1 MPARASQPAH
11 HQLIDHPAEL
21 RSLVGR
27 LADEPRIALDTEAA
41 SFHRYVDRVYLVQ
54 LSSDTETALVD
65 PLAVTDLGPIGEL
78 LANPKVEVVLHD
90 ADYDLRILDR
100 DYGFRAQNIFDT
112 RIAAQLA
119 GEPAVGLGSLLQK
132 HFGAQVDK
140 KYQRAD
146 WSRRPLTT
154 EMIAYAA
161 DDTRYLTSLRDTLEQ
176 RLREMGR
183 LGWVREEFRLLEEIR
198 WTQTGADDEEAYL
211 RIKGARALKARD
223 LAILRELHR
232 WRERTARSLD
242 RARFRVLSNSALLA
256 VAKAAPVNA
265 KRLAAVQGMPT
276 TTAQR
281 YGEPMLRAVKKGLGV
296 PDEKLPRVRR
306 SRRPEPDP
314 EYDQRLERL
323 KQLRNERAQ
332 AVGLAPGLVCPNG
345 TLQEVARAGPHST
358 SELDGVGELR
368 RWQREVVGD
377 SAILAAVE
385 GRGAQKPK

>member
-1 MPARASQPAH
+1 MPASESHPPLAV
-11 HQLIDHPAEL
+11 IDRPAEL
-21 RSLVGR
+21 RALVRR
-27 LADEPRIALDTEAA
+27 LASEPRVALDTEAA
-41 SFHRYVDRVYLVQ
+41 SFHRFVDRVYLVQ

-65 PLAVTDLGPIGEL
+65 PLSVADLAPIGEL
-78 LANPKVEVVLHD
+78 LANPEVEVVLHD

-100 DYGFRAQNIFDT
+100 DYGFRARNIFDT
-112 RIAAQLA
+112 RVAAQLA
-119 GEPAVGLGSLLQK
+119 GEPAVGLGSLLEK
-132 HFGAQVDK
+132 YFGVQVDK
-140 KYQRAD
+140 KFQRAD

-154 EMIAYAA
+154 EMIEYAA

-176 RLREMGR
+176 KLREIER
-183 LGWVREEFRLLEEIR
+183 LEWVREEFRLLEDLR
-198 WTQTGADDEEAYL
+198 WTQPSGDNEDAYL
-211 RIKGARALKARD
+211 RIKGARALKPKE

-256 VAKAAPVNA
+256 VAKAAPTSA
-265 KRLAAVQGMPT
+265 KKLAAVQGMPVS
-276 TTAQR
+276 TAQR
-281 YGEPMLRAVKKGLGV
+281 YGDPVLRAVKKGLAV
-296 PDEKLPRVRR
+296 PADKLPRVRR

-323 KQLRNERAQ
+323 KQLRNHRAE

-358 SELDGVGELR
+358 AELDGVDELR
-368 RWQREVVGD
+368 HWQREVVGD

-385 GRGAQKPK
+385 GAGGQKPK